1 MVATL
6 AAEDE
11 ESLLER
17 ERCCEKLK
25 VLENG
30 LRELKSV
37 QEHPSLHYTG
47 KQRKLNPRNIHT
59 LT

>member
-11 ESLLER
+11 ESAVER

-37 QEHPSLHYTG
+37 HEHPSFHYKG
-47 KQRKLNPRNIHT
+47 KQKNCNP
-59 LT
+59 